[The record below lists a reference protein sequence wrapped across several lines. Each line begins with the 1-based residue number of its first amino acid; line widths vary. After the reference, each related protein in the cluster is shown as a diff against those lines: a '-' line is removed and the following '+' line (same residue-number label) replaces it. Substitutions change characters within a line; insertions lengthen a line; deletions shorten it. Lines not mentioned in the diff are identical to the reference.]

1 MVEFKLTVFFWKY
14 MKYKF
19 VHLRLHTEYSLV
31 DGIVKIKPLLNKAQ
45 AEGHLALGISDQSNL
60 FALIKFYTAC
70 REKGIKPIAGVDLWL
85 ENLQDAKKPFAFTLL
100 AMNLQGYK
108 NMCEIISKA
117 WLENQINGKSL
128 VKRNWLEEL
137 NQGLIALSGASDGE
151 LFYHIQLENKKEIH
165 SCLNWWST
173 NFNNRFYLEVQRRG
187 FNKDEFNLVKSA
199 ELASENQ
206 LPLVATNG
214 VCFLTPDEFYAHETR
229 VCISEGDLL
238 FRDGRE
244 SNYTQ
249 AMYFKSPQEM
259 QKLFIDLPS
268 ALENTYVIAQRCN
281 LELPLG
287 KSFLPDYPIP
297 KTMNHNEYFSYLSNK
312 GLKERQEKVGLSAS
326 LDIYQQRLN
335 MELEVINN
343 MGFAGYFLIVADF
356 INYSKENDIPVGPG
370 RGSGSGSLV
379 AYVLEITDV
388 DPIKYELLFERFL
401 NPERVSLPDFDID
414 FCIEGR
420 ERVIEYVANK
430 YGDSAVSQIVT
441 FGTMAAKG
449 VVRDVARVQG
459 KPYAIGDKLAKM
471 IPTKGAISFSLSE
484 AFEKEEILRN
494 YLAEDEDAKEVWDRA
509 VELEGITRNIGKHAG
524 GVVIAPSN
532 LVDFSPIMADED
544 GKSIIVQFDK
554 NDIEK
559 AGLVKFD
566 FLGLKNLTT
575 IKLALDEISA
585 NRLSSEDKAKLK
597 NPQQLGDEVIYI
609 DKNPVD
615 KKWGR
620 IDIAKIALDD
630 KKVFKMLQE
639 GSTSGVFQLE
649 SENMTKLVKKL
660 APDRLEDL
668 IALVALYR
676 PGPLESG
683 MVDDF
688 IARKK
693 GVQPL
698 AWPHPDYQ
706 LESLKPVLEDT
717 YGIILYQEQV
727 MQIAQIMAGYSL
739 GGADLLRRAMGKKDV
754 VEMQKQR
761 EGFVKGSLANG
772 IKAELAGHI
781 FDLVEKFA
789 GYGFNKSHSTTYGLI
804 AYQTAWLKV
813 NYPAEYMAAFL
824 SGEFNST
831 DKIQSLLLELP
842 EMGLEIIAPNVN
854 KCDWRFRS
862 QGKQIYYGLGAIK
875 GSSKKMIERLI
886 DVRTAGG
893 DFTDI
898 FDFCA
903 RVGFEFLNK
912 RVMEALLYSGAFDT
926 LGDRFILTLAMPDAI
941 LAAESKRDAE
951 NLKLGNLFEEL
962 EAEEKKSGV
971 DPYKAYR
978 GAQSWSS
985 FDKLNRERQF
995 LGFYLSDHPISF
1007 YAEDLKSFNS
1017 ITIGQISENK
1027 KTHYIGGIF
1036 TSVRNF
1042 TSANATQV
1050 CLLTLEDAI
1059 TKKEFRIRD
1068 KNSIAK
1074 IADFK
1079 AGELVILKGSASIST
1094 YSQELEVRV
1103 EEVFSLESL
1112 RNSSIKT
1119 VVLHLDKDSDIEFIH
1134 SKIKRFRRDKGWS
1147 LEFLFEKDGQKYRFL
1162 TKNDWRLDANQT
1174 TLDML
1179 FSILSKEAISF
1190 VR

>member
-1 MVEFKLTVFFWKY
+1 MQ
-14 MKYKF
+14 YKF

-31 DGIVKIKPLLNKAQ
+31 DGIVKIKPLLKKAQ
-45 AEGHLALGISDQSNL
+45 EDGHLAVAISDQSNL

-70 REKGIKPIAGVDLWL
+70 RESGIKPITGVDLWL
-85 ENLQDAKKPFAFTLL
+85 ENPQNAKKPFGFTLL
-100 AMNLQGYK
+100 AMNMQGYE

-128 VKRNWLEEL
+128 VKHQWLEEL
-137 NQGLIALSGASDGE
+137 NQGLIALSGASSGE
-151 LFYHIQLENKKEIH
+151 LFYHLQLDDKQEVKN
-165 SCLNWWST
+165 CLDWWST
-173 NFNNRFYLEVQRRG
+173 NFADRFYLEVQRLG
-187 FNKDEFNLVKSA
+187 FTEDEFNLVKSA
-199 ELASENQ
+199 ELASEYK

-214 VCFLTPDEFYAHETR
+214 VCFLSADDFYAHETR

-238 FRDGRE
+238 FREGRK
-244 SNYTQ
+244 SKYTQ
-249 AMYFKSPQEM
+249 SMYFKSPQKM
-259 QKLFIDLPS
+259 QELFADLPS
-268 ALENTYVIAQRCN
+268 AVENTYVIAQRCN
-281 LELPLG
+281 LELALG

-297 KTMNHNEYFSYLSNK
+297 KEMKLNDYFAYLTNK
-312 GLKERQEKVGLSAS
+312 GLKEREEKVGLSAS
-326 LDIYQQRLN
+326 EDLYQQRLA
-335 MELEVINN
+335 MELEVIKN

-356 INYSKENDIPVGPG
+356 ISYSKEMDIPVGPG

-379 AYVLEITDV
+379 AYALGITDV

-401 NPERVSLPDFDID
+401 NPERISLPDFDID

-420 ERVIEYVANK
+420 EKVIEYVADK
-430 YGDSAVSQIVT
+430 YGHNSVSQIVT

-471 IPTKGAISFSLSE
+471 IPTKGAISHSLSE
-484 AFEKEEILRN
+484 AFEKEEILRT
-494 YLAEDEDAKEVWDRA
+494 YLDEDEDAKEVWDMA
-509 VELEGITRNIGKHAG
+509 IELEGITRNIGKHAG

-585 NRLSSEDKAKLK
+585 NRLSDTDKANLK
-597 NPQQLGDEVIYI
+597 NSAKFDGEIYI
-609 DKNPVD
+609 DENSVD

-620 IDIAKIALDD
+620 IDIAKIPLDD

-706 LESLKPVLEDT
+706 LEALKPVLEDT

-727 MQIAQIMAGYSL
+727 MQIAQVMAAYSL

-754 VEMQKQR
+754 AEMQKQR
-761 EGFVKGSLANG
+761 EGFVKGSVANG

-804 AYQTAWLKV
+804 AYQTAWLKA

-831 DKIQSLLLELP
+831 EKIQSLLLELP
-842 EMGLEIIAPNVN
+842 AMGLEIIAPNIN
-854 KCDWRFRS
+854 KCHWRFKS
-862 QGKQIYYGLGAIK
+862 QDNKIYYGLGAIK
-875 GSSKKMIERLI
+875 GSSKKIIEKVVNERKS
-886 DVRTAGG
+886 GG
-893 DFTDI
+893 EFTDI
-898 FDFCA
+898 FDFCL
-903 RVGFEFLNK
+903 RIGFEFLNK
-912 RVMEALLYSGAFDT
+912 RIMEALLYSGAFDC

-941 LAAESKRDAE
+941 LAAESKRDAD
-951 NLKLGNLFEEL
+951 NLKLGNLFEAL
-962 EAEEKKSGV
+962 EADEKKSGV
-971 DPYKAYR
+971 DPYKSYR
-978 GAQSWSS
+978 GTESWSS
-985 FDKLNRERQF
+985 FEKLNRERQV

-1007 YAEDLKSFNS
+1007 YRKDLESLNS
-1017 ITIGQISENK
+1017 ISIGQIEENK
-1027 KTHYIGGIF
+1027 KSHYAGGIF
-1036 TSVRNF
+1036 ISVRNF
-1042 TSANATQV
+1042 TGANATQV
-1050 CLLTLEDAI
+1050 CLLTLEDAN
-1059 TKKEFRIRD
+1059 TKTEFRIRD
-1068 KNSIAK
+1068 KSSITK

-1079 AGELVILKGSASIST
+1079 AGDLVILKGSASVST
-1094 YSQELEVRV
+1094 YSQQLEFRV

-1112 RNSSIKT
+1112 LNSSIKALI
-1119 VVLHLDKDSDIEFIH
+1119 LHLDKNSDIELIYN
-1134 SKIKRFRRDKGWS
+1134 KIKRFRRNRGWS
-1147 LEFLFEKDGQKYRFL
+1147 LEFLFKKDGQNYKFL
-1162 TKNDWRLDANQT
+1162 TKNDWRLDANQA

-1179 FSILSKEAISF
+1179 FSILPKDSISF